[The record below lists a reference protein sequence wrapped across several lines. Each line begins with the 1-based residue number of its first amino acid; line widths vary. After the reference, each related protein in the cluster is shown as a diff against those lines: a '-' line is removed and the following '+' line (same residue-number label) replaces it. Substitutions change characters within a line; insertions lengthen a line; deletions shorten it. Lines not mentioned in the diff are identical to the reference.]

1 MDDGG
6 SDEGLPLVLLDTNAL
21 LMPFQLGLDLEGE
34 IARAVGRCR
43 VVVPEV
49 VLAELQA
56 MEARLRDGR
65 AALRFAERFE
75 VLASEGV
82 GDDAIMD
89 LARRTGGIVVTGDR
103 ELIAR
108 LRAEG
113 LRVLR
118 PRQRKR
124 LELR

>member
-21 LMPFQLGLDLEGE
+21 LMPFQFGLDLESE
-34 IARAVGRCR
+34 IVKAVGRTHI
-43 VVVPEV
+43 VVPEV
-49 VLAELQA
+49 VLAELRA
-56 MEARLRDGR
+56 MEASLRDGR
-65 AALRFAERFE
+65 AALRLAERFDI
-75 VLASEGV
+75 LATEGL
-82 GDDAIMD
+82 GDDAIVD

-103 ELIAR
+103 GLIAR
-108 LRAEG
+108 LRGEG

-124 LELR
+124 LELL

>member
-21 LMPFQLGLDLEGE
+21 LMPFQLGLDLERE
-34 IARAVGRCR
+34 IAQAVGRSR

-49 VLAELQA
+49 VLAELRA
-56 MEARLRDGR
+56 MEASLREGR

-75 VLASEGV
+75 VLATVGE
-82 GDDAIMD
+82 GDDAIVD
-89 LARRTGGIVVTGDR
+89 LAKRIGGIVVTGDR

-108 LRAEG
+108 LRGEG

-124 LELR
+124 LELW